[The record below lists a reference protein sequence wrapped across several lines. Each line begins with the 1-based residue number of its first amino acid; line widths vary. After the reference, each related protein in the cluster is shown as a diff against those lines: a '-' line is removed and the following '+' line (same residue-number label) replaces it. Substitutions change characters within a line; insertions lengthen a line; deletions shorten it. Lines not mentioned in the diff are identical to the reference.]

1 MTIYIA
7 LDDTDMP
14 ESPGTGRLARELFIL
29 LEKRYPVFAITRHQ
43 LYVHPDIPYTSHNS
57 AAVIHLHSFNDADKD
72 RLFEEIA
79 SFVKSHAAPG
89 SDPGICMAEHDLVI
103 PSIILFGKEAKSTV
117 LTMEQANTLAFHTGT
132 RLIGLDGT
140 RGGII
145 GALAAVGLA
154 ASGSDGRYIQFGNI
168 RSLHGQAEIHELKE
182 AGIISVFSTDG
193 RSVHAGNVH
202 FRKFP
207 QPMRINHN
215 PVLFVS
221 EDRGSWNLERRD

>member
-1 MTIYIA
+1 
-7 LDDTDMP
+7 
-14 ESPGTGRLARELFIL
+14 
-29 LEKRYPVFAITRHQ
+29 
-43 LYVHPDIPYTSHNS
+43 
-57 AAVIHLHSFNDADKD
+57 D

-79 SFVKSHAAPG
+79 SFVKTHAAPG
-89 SDPGICMAEHDLVI
+89 SDPGICMADHDSVI
-103 PSIILFGKEAKSTV
+103 PAIVLFGKEAKSTV
-117 LTMEQANTLAFHTGT
+117 LTMDQANTLAFHTGT

-168 RSLHGQAEIHELKE
+168 RSLHEQAEIHEIHE

-193 RSVHAGNVH
+193 RSLHAGNVR

-221 EDRGSWNLERRD
+221 EDKGSWNVKRWD

>member
-43 LYVHPDIPYTSHNS
+43 LYVHPEIPYTSHNS
-57 AAVIHLHSFNDADKD
+57 AAVIHLHPFNDADKD

-79 SFVKSHAAPG
+79 SFVKTHAAPG
-89 SDPGICMAEHDLVI
+89 SDPGICMADHDSVI
-103 PSIILFGKEAKSTV
+103 PAIVLFGKEAKSTV
-117 LTMEQANTLAFHTGT
+117 LTMDQANTLAFHTGT

-168 RSLHGQAEIHELKE
+168 RSLHEQAEIHEIHE

-193 RSVHAGNVH
+193 RSLHAGNVR